1 MRDLSK
7 EFENRNIDYE
17 RLIRYGFQKKNNT
30 YSLKK
35 FMQEQCFQAIVEIS
49 DEKQV
54 AKLMDLSTNEEFVL
68 VDVRDSSGDF
78 VGKIREEYEEILEDI
93 FENCS
98 TFDVFQSKQAKEVI
112 QYVKEKYQDDLEYLW
127 KKFPKNAIFRN
138 KKNHKWYAALLV
150 IPEKKLGIDSD
161 KMIEII
167 DVRYQ
172 QEDIQN
178 KIDNQKIWGG
188 YHMNKE
194 HWITIK
200 LDETIDIKE
209 IFQLIDN
216 SYQLSLSR

>member
-30 YSLKK
+30 YILKK

-98 TFDVFQSKQAKEVI
+98 TFDVFQSKQAKEVT

-127 KKFPKNAIFRN
+127 KKFPKNAIFRI